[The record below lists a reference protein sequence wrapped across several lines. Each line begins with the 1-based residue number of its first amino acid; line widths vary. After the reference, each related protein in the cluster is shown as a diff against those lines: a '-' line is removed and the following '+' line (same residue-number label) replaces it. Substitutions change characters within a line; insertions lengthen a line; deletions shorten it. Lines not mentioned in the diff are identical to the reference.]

1 MLFMPVKAKCKR
13 GTTIFRHHRAFILLS
28 VGLFVAGCA
37 SSTIEEAVPQ
47 AALGAAP
54 AGLSQTGASGA
65 SGEEASKPGAQAGN
79 METKSRMDVN
89 EAAADGSKE
98 SGPVAA
104 SRLPNDSG
112 KPIAGIRTPEG
123 AGSKN
128 DEDGFPDLNT
138 VPQTGAAQISDSEKK
153 AVMRELEQARQQQ
166 TAPPNAADDH
176 EIKRLRELAETN
188 AKDVLR
194 EIEASGKN

>member
-1 MLFMPVKAKCKR
+1 MLFMPDKAKCKR
-13 GTTIFRHHRAFILLS
+13 GTRIFRHHGAFILLS

-54 AGLSQTGASGA
+54 ASLSQTGASGS
-65 SGEEASKPGAQAGN
+65 SGEETSTPAAQAGN
-79 METKSRMDVN
+79 METKSRIAVN
-89 EAAADGSKE
+89 KAGVDDSKE
-98 SGPVAA
+98 AGPAAA

-112 KPIAGIRTPEG
+112 KPIAGTGTPES
-123 AGSKN
+123 AGLKN

-138 VPQTGAAQISDSEKK
+138 VPQTGAAQISDSEKQ
-153 AVMRELEQARQQQ
+153 AIMRELKQARQQQ
-166 TAPPNAADDH
+166 TAPPNAADDR
-176 EIKRLRELAETN
+176 EIKRLHELAETN